1 MLSKKSYK
9 NIYTFSGSVVTNIF
23 LSLILV
29 PYLGIMGGALAAGT
43 ASVVMLSI
51 RTYIGSKYYK
61 LSDNYNY
68 LYISILLL
76 YAIAF
81 LNYFFSNQLI
91 LREFSIIICL
101 LIIMC
106 IYRKEF
112 YYLFNF
118 VSMEIKN
125 LIRRK

>member
-1 MLSKKSYK
+1 
-9 NIYTFSGSVVTNIF
+9 
-23 LSLILV
+23 
-29 PYLGIMGGALAAGT
+29 MGGALAAGT

>member
-101 LIIMC
+101 LIIIC